1 MQRIMGMAR
10 KAITEYDMIQN
21 GDRVAV
27 GVSGGK
33 DSVALTMALHWLRR
47 FIGIDYEV
55 VAITLDPCFG
65 GWNVIIPRWRSCLNG
80 KASSMSSSAPI
91 SDGWYLMSGRRQIPA
106 VCVPRCA
113 GCFA

>member
-33 DSVALTMALHWLRR
+33 DSVALTMALDRLRR
-47 FIGIDYEV
+47 FIGIDYEGSCHHTGPV
-55 VAITLDPCFG
+55 LRRG
-65 GWNVIIPRWRSCLNG
+65 G
-80 KASSMSSSAPI
+80 M
-91 SDGWYLMSGRRQIPA
+91 
-106 VCVPRCA
+106 
-113 GCFA
+113 